1 MKSLKLAFIS
11 LAIFAVSSFADEY
24 CQTLYDRLLEVI
36 PDQRVR
42 VCFISGQ
49 EPDDLNNDK
58 GLWFTLAG
66 EPALLMYSDKEDSRS
81 WLAMGK
87 NDPYFMLVRCVTRYG
102 VPNSEPRYKQMTTK
116 EIALFLMKY
125 KKDCK
130 GEFKP

>member
-1 MKSLKLAFIS
+1 MKSIKLAFIS

-24 CQTLYDRLLEVI
+24 CQTLYDRLLKVI

-58 GLWFTLAG
+58 GLWFTLAD

-87 NDPYFMLVRCVTRYG
+87 NDPYFMLVRCVTNQN
-102 VPNSEPRYKQMTTK
+102 VPNSEPR
-116 EIALFLMKY
+116 I
-125 KKDCK
+125 
-130 GEFKP
+130 